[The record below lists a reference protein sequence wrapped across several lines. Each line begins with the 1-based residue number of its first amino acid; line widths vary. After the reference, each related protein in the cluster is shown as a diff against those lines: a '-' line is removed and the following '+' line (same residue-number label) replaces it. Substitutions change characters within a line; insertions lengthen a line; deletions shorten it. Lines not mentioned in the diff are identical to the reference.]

1 MVITKS
7 TNHEDEEN
15 SRRRQTHPTDVD
27 EDDDVG
33 DPVNS
38 SVAAN
43 DNDEDAHQRLRRNG
57 GDVKVD
63 EVEVLM
69 MMSVTMIHQTVE
81 KISKLE

>member
-1 MVITKS
+1 MAKS
-7 TNHEDEEN
+7 TNDEDEEN

-38 SVAAN
+38 GVTA
-43 DNDEDAHQRLRRNG
+43 DENDEDAHQCLHSRSTM
-57 GDVKVD
+57 KKCQAD
-63 EVEVLM
+63 EVEELV
-69 MMSVTMIHQTVE
+69 MMSVIKIHQTAK